1 MHFFMQLLEKLH
13 YETLVFKKN
22 KQLQKSTTTNFLR
35 KPKKTTINILAN
47 LLARVIPQTLQM

>member
-1 MHFFMQLLEKLH
+1 MHFSMQLLEKLH

-22 KQLQKSTTTNFLR
+22 KQLQKSTTNFL
-35 KPKKTTINILAN
+35 KKTKETTPKILAN

>member
-13 YETLVFKKN
+13 YETSVFKKN

-35 KPKKTTINILAN
+35 KPKKQQLTF
-47 LLARVIPQTLQM
+47 LQIF